1 MFHLLKSN
9 KDILTL
15 QKIEKLENCS
25 IDKVESDNNERNID
39 NKTEYDV
46 STSTQSDIQASPLLG
61 NARKE
66 IIKDFKQHTF
76 IGYVKKVS
84 KGNVQIVLDNLKI
97 INIPYSSK
105 WGKYCSIGSYV
116 AIYQLEEEGHI
127 ASDWEVLTHI
137 AAVFDEK
144 LKDS

>member
-1 MFHLLKSN
+1 MFHLLKSD

-25 IDKVESDNNERNID
+25 IDKVEADNNERNID

-76 IGYVKKVS
+76 IGYVKRLVKETS
-84 KGNVQIVLDNLKI
+84 KLSSTISKSSIFHTHQNGENIV
-97 INIPYSSK
+97 
-105 WGKYCSIGSYV
+105 V
-116 AIYQLEEEGHI
+116 
-127 ASDWEVLTHI
+127 
-137 AAVFDEK
+137 
-144 LKDS
+144 